1 MSAIQPEHPAFAAS
15 RLVDAIGSDRFTRLC
30 DALAGASL
38 EDVSAVLRII
48 TDAITKHD
56 RTRSQ
61 LVLMRQFVESVAD
74 TGMPSRESTAT
85 PTEQPVSAQ

>member
-1 MSAIQPEHPAFAAS
+1 MSAIQPEHPTVAAS
-15 RLVDAIGSDRFTRLC
+15 RLVDAIGSDCFTRLY

-61 LVLMRQFVESVAD
+61 LVLMRQFVESIAD
-74 TGMPSRESTAT
+74 TGIPARVGAA
-85 PTEQPVSAQ
+85 PGEQPVSAQ

>member
-15 RLVDAIGSDRFTRLC
+15 RLVDAIGSDRFTRLY

-48 TDAITKHD
+48 TDALTKHD

-74 TGMPSRESTAT
+74 TGIPAREGAAT

>member
-15 RLVDAIGSDRFTRLC
+15 RLVDAIGSDRFTRLY

-61 LVLMRQFVESVAD
+61 LVLMRQFVESIAD
-74 TGMPSRESTAT
+74 TGIPAREGAA
-85 PTEQPVSAQ
+85 PGEQPVSAQ